1 MSEKEPRN
9 EPHAGASV
17 LDDYFRAL
25 ARAEAVTVVREAFGQ
40 SPPAGHEGDEL
51 RAKLARIRAKEFVTI
66 MEAAFLLGCSD
77 GHLRN
82 LVRKAKKGEA
92 RSPVPFRDLD
102 GVVVFK
108 LDELLAWS
116 ELPKGRL
123 RPSDKT
129 LPSPRGADT
138 LAHAS
143 RWAAT
148 PGKEQ
153 RS

>member
-1 MSEKEPRN
+1 MTEQEPRS
-9 EPHAGASV
+9 EPHAGASA
-17 LDDYFRAL
+17 LDDYLRTL
-25 ARAEAVTVVREAFGQ
+25 ARSEAMTVVEEALRK
-40 SPPAGHEGDEL
+40 SLPAGDEEAEL
-51 RAKLARIRAKEFVTI
+51 RAKLARIRAKEFVSI

-82 LVRKAKKGEA
+82 LVRKAKKGDA

-116 ELPKGRL
+116 ELPKGKL
-123 RPSDKT
+123 RPLVKT
-129 LPSPRGADT
+129 LPPSQSADT
-138 LAHAS
+138 LPTLLAGP
-143 RWAAT
+143 RL
-148 PGKEQ
+148 PEKEQ